1 VVVAYLKPQAFTR
14 HVVNPLVS
22 RLQTG
27 GVATVT
33 VPGQRTGRARTVPVI
48 PVEAG
53 GIRYLVSPY
62 GESDWVRTLRAAGK
76 ATLARRGKV
85 QTLQAAEV
93 AVPGR
98 AAVIAAYRKVCG
110 RTVNPCFT
118 KLPHP
123 SDHPVFRLD
132 DTGASSRA

>member
-1 VVVAYLKPQAFTR
+1 VAYLEPQAFTR

-27 GVATVT
+27 GVATLT
-33 VPGQRTGRARTVPVI
+33 VPGRRTGRARTVPVI
-48 PVEAG
+48 PVEVG

-62 GESDWVRTLRAAGK
+62 GESEWVRNLRAAGQ
-76 ATLARRGKV
+76 ATLVRKGKV
-85 QTLQAAEV
+85 ETFQPGEV

-98 AAVIAAYRKVCG
+98 AAIIAAYRKVCG
-110 RTVNPCFT
+110 RTVDPCFT
-118 KLPHP
+118 KLPGP

-132 DTGASSRA
+132 GIGASSPA